1 MRRFLHPSPG
11 VFRTLAL
18 ALAGLGSLDHP
29 LAGQETTPVDILVV
43 DQLMWENWPD
53 PGVIAIRRPVA
64 NGDLTVNFS
73 LSGTA
78 VRDQDYTL
86 TTPGTSIT
94 LPDGIREVWLT
105 FQPLADAVAEKP
117 EIISVTLLPG
127 SGYTIP
133 ATTTLR
139 SALLGLYDSGLK
151 PGAKEATR
159 FLWQAAFG
167 PSSDHP
173 RDADI
178 VSESVERVMS
188 IGFERWIDLQFRIKP
203 RYHRPIID
211 AMIKSGKPVY
221 WDAKM
226 KPWWERAIGP
236 TAVDPLRQRVAF
248 ALSQIFVIS
257 DRQETLSNQP
267 RGMVAY
273 YDMLVAGAFGNARDL
288 IRNVSLHPCMGLYL
302 SHLKNRKADPIAGTF
317 PDENFARELMQLFT
331 IGLWQLN
338 PDGTPVLDDQGNPIP
353 TYDNEDI
360 TEFARVFT
368 GLSFGGPG
376 GTQFWW
382 PEENWLYPMRF
393 WDEYHDLGSK
403 RLLNGVVIP
412 ARSAAS
418 PDRGAAGMADIEV
431 AIDCLFNHPNTGPFL
446 SKQLIQRLVTSNP
459 SPAYVGRVSAAFANN
474 GYGVR
479 GDMKAVI
486 KAILLDPEARAYA
499 NLADP
504 AYGKMREPYLRTVS
518 LARAFNARAA
528 SRIYELSYLDEIHF
542 QQPYSSPSVFNF
554 FRPGYTPA
562 GPLSD
567 AGLVAPEFQVLNS
580 VTSITIPNYYFNA
593 VRWGFNRW
601 GHEDPRMLVMP
612 QLAPEFALWNDIPGL
627 LRRLDLV
634 LTGGTL
640 DPIQHQTIREAVE
653 AIDSDHWDWQR
664 ERIYTAIYL
673 MSTLPESAIQR

>member
-1 MRRFLHPSPG
+1 MRRFLHSFLG

-18 ALAGLGSLDHP
+18 ALAGLGPLGHP
-29 LAGQETTPVDILVV
+29 LTGQETTAVDILIV

-53 PGVIAIRRPVA
+53 PGVVAIRRPAA
-64 NGDLTVNFS
+64 NGNLTVNFS

-78 VRDQDYTL
+78 VRDLDYAL
-86 TTPGTSIT
+86 TTPGNSVT
-94 LPDGIREVWLT
+94 LPDGVREVWLT
-105 FQPLADAVAEKP
+105 FQPLADTVAEKP

-133 ATTTLR
+133 ATATMR
-139 SALLGLYDSGLK
+139 SALLGLYDSGPN

-167 PSSDHP
+167 PSSDHS

-178 VSESVERVMS
+178 VPESVERVMAL
-188 IGFERWIDLQFRIKP
+188 GFERWIDLQFRTKP

-211 AMIKSGKPVY
+211 AMIKARQPVY

-288 IRNVSLHPCMGLYL
+288 IRNVALHPCMGLYL
-302 SHLKNRKADPIAGTF
+302 SHLKNRKADPVAGTF

-338 PDGTPVLDDQGNPIP
+338 PDGTPVLDDHGNPIP

-382 PEENWLYPMRF
+382 PEENWLYPMRL
-393 WDEYHDLGSK
+393 WDEYHDLGPK
-403 RLLNGVVIP
+403 RLLNGVVLP

-418 PDRGAAGMADIEV
+418 PDRGAAGMADIEA

-486 KAILLDPEARAYA
+486 KAILLDPEARAYS

-580 VTSITIPNYYFNA
+580 VSSISVPNYYFNA

-601 GHEDPRMLVMP
+601 GHENPRMLVMP
-612 QLAPEFALWNDIPGL
+612 QLAPEFALWNDIPAL